1 MTSLC
6 ITLVVASLFLSIYA
20 SAASAP
26 IHKTTVWVAPE
37 TETLINGIPESQTPM
52 VTDVIMGPYFYRY
65 DYNQKTTVDK
75 YRHIAHFSH
84 DNRLNKLSEQMEA
97 QITNSASQGA
107 EWSGNV
113 EFTAEIKKKI
123 IESLK
128 GTLGISYKETRTTN
142 EAVGYKVVH
151 TVPAGK
157 VGHINLY
164 YLCVMACFS
173 RLKYHASLHSRLP
186 PVCVPRC
193 MVRSDGKRSVPLQSQ
208 TPFNLIF

>member
-1 MTSLC
+1 MGN
-6 ITLVVASLFLSIYA
+6 
-20 SAASAP
+20 
-26 IHKTTVWVAPE
+26 TVCNVGE
-37 TETLINGIPESQTPM
+37 FIGGNGIPESQTPM

-123 IESLK
+123 IE
-128 GTLGISYKETRTTN
+128 ISHDLTHK
-142 EAVGYKVVH
+142 GYKIGGKL
-151 TVPAGK
+151 TVWTANTSNPSQSKRYAIYD
-157 VGHINLY
+157 VNSTLY
-164 YLCVMACFS
+164 PSDTLDIFS
-173 RLKYHASLHSRLP
+173 ESYNAN
-186 PVCVPRC
+186 
-193 MVRSDGKRSVPLQSQ
+193 
-208 TPFNLIF
+208 T

>member
-1 MTSLC
+1 MTLSKRMTSLC

-164 YLCVMACFS
+164 YKGYKNWWQTNCL
-173 RLKYHASLHSRLP
+173 
-186 PVCVPRC
+186 
-193 MVRSDGKRSVPLQSQ
+193 DG
-208 TPFNLIF
+208 

>member
-1 MTSLC
+1 MTLSKRMTSFC

-128 GTLGISYKETRTTN
+128 GTLGISYK
-142 EAVGYKVVH
+142 
-151 TVPAGK
+151 
-157 VGHINLY
+157 
-164 YLCVMACFS
+164 
-173 RLKYHASLHSRLP
+173 
-186 PVCVPRC
+186 
-193 MVRSDGKRSVPLQSQ
+193 
-208 TPFNLIF
+208 

>member
-1 MTSLC
+1 MTLSKRMTSFC

-97 QITNSASQGA
+97 QITNSAS
-107 EWSGNV
+107 
-113 EFTAEIKKKI
+113 
-123 IESLK
+123 
-128 GTLGISYKETRTTN
+128 
-142 EAVGYKVVH
+142 
-151 TVPAGK
+151 
-157 VGHINLY
+157 
-164 YLCVMACFS
+164 
-173 RLKYHASLHSRLP
+173 
-186 PVCVPRC
+186 
-193 MVRSDGKRSVPLQSQ
+193 
-208 TPFNLIF
+208 

>member
-1 MTSLC
+1 MLLWDRIFTDT
-6 ITLVVASLFLSIYA
+6 ITIKRQLY
-20 SAASAP
+20 
-26 IHKTTVWVAPE
+26 
-37 TETLINGIPESQTPM
+37 
-52 VTDVIMGPYFYRY
+52 
-65 DYNQKTTVDK
+65 
-75 YRHIAHFSH
+75 
-84 DNRLNKLSEQMEA
+84 NRLNKLSEQMEA

-164 YLCVMACFS
+164 YKGYKIGGRLTVWTANTSNPSQSKRYATYDVNSTLYPSDTLDIFS
-173 RLKYHASLHSRLP
+173 ESYNA
-186 PVCVPRC
+186 
-193 MVRSDGKRSVPLQSQ
+193 
-208 TPFNLIF
+208 NI